1 MTIQHLILL
10 QLIAHLLADY
20 SFQNKKMASSKD
32 KKGFRSKKLLWHA
45 LIVFICHAVLGFALS
60 FIPFALCIA
69 ILHFVIDGSK
79 PKLIKSKYTGK
90 YAFFIDQTLHAIV
103 FAVFSITYLKLLD
116 WQPAFDISFSLFFL
130 QVFTAF
136 LFCTKPANIFIR
148 EIFETYNISFDGKK
162 GEDLPNAGRLIGIVE
177 RWLVLIFIIVGQFS
191 AVGFLIGA
199 KSILRFK
206 DSDHLKT
213 EYVLV
218 GTLLSFGFAVFIGVA
233 LEGISFLY

>member
-1 MTIQHLILL
+1 MGIQHLILL

-20 SFQNKKMASSKD
+20 SFQSKKMANSKD
-32 KKGFRSKKLLWHA
+32 KKGFRSKKLLWHV
-45 LIVFICHAVLGFALS
+45 LIVFLCHAILGFS
-60 FIPFALCIA
+60 IGFVPFAFAIA
-69 ILHFVIDGSK
+69 ILHFLIDGLK
-79 PKLIKSKYTGK
+79 PKLLKSKHTAK
-90 YAFFIDQTLHAIV
+90 YAFFIDQLLHAVVFVGFSYLFISIMPYEPIV
-103 FAVFSITYLKLLD
+103 VLSL
-116 WQPAFDISFSLFFL
+116 FSLK
-130 QVFTAF
+130 VFTAF

-148 EIFETYNISFDGKK
+148 EIFNTYDISFDGKK
-162 GEDLPNAGRLIGIVE
+162 DEDLPNAGRLIGIVE
-177 RWLVLIFIIVGQFS
+177 RWLVLIFIIVGQFA